1 MSLEELAAVRAA
13 LDTAPDRTQMTVEQI
28 RAFYEMIA
36 PPTAP
41 DDRTTVETLEIAGFG
56 AEYSVPPG
64 ADTGAATLYFH
75 GGGYAI
81 GSLNTHR
88 GLARG
93 LARAARVAVLAI
105 DYRLAPE
112 NPFPA
117 AVEDAVAAYR
127 HLIAMGISPARIAFA
142 GDSAGGGLTVAAML
156 AAKAAGL
163 PLPGAGF
170 CISPWVDLANALPT
184 ITGKEPEDP
193 IISKEVLDNF
203 TALYLGGRDTADPLA
218 SPLLGDLSG
227 LPPMLIH
234 VGSAECLLDDAVRL
248 AGNLGVAGVEARL
261 EIWPSMIHVWHF
273 FAPMLSEGRDAIE
286 QAGRWIGERLRP

>member
-1 MSLEELAAVRAA
+1 MSLDELAAVRAA
-13 LDTAPDRTQMTVEQI
+13 LDAAPDRTQMTVEEI

-36 PPTAP
+36 PPIDA
-41 DDRTTVETLEIAGFG
+41 DDTTPVETLSIGAFK
-56 AEYSVPPG
+56 AEYSVPAG
-64 ADTGAATLYFH
+64 ADTGAAILYFH
-75 GGGYAI
+75 GGGYAL

-88 GLARG
+88 RLARG

-112 NPFPA
+112 NPYPA
-117 AVEDAVAAYR
+117 AIEDAMAAYR
-127 HLIAMGISPARIAFA
+127 HLIAQGVAPARIAFA

-170 CISPWVDLANALPT
+170 CISPWVDLSNSLPS
-184 ITGKEPEDP
+184 ITAKQGEDP
-193 IISKEVLDNF
+193 IISKTVLDNF
-203 TALYLGGRDTADPLA
+203 TAAYLGGRDTADPFA
-218 SPLLGDLSG
+218 SPLRGDLAG
-227 LPPMLIH
+227 LPPLLIH

-248 AGNLGVAGVEARL
+248 AGNLGAAGVETRL
-261 EIWPSMIHVWHF
+261 EVWPAMIHVWHF